1 MEPDTSEL
9 KNDFL
14 QSEHLDLDNSLGYE
28 KFLIGVSLT
37 PAFIIEPTDE
47 EYENSEN
54 LFVFDE
60 AEFYEKI
67 KFTSFEDRISVIDVL
82 K

>member
-9 KNDFL
+9 INDFL
-14 QSEHLDLDNSLGYE
+14 QSEHLDLDNRLV
-28 KFLIGVSLT
+28 KGVSLT

-54 LFVFDE
+54 LFGFDE

>member
-1 MEPDTSEL
+1 MSVLDRNVVDFGHEDDDKVTVFL
-9 KNDFL
+9 K
-14 QSEHLDLDNSLGYE
+14 
-28 KFLIGVSLT
+28 GVSLT

-54 LFVFDE
+54 LFGFDE

>member
-1 MEPDTSEL
+1 MTTEERKAEDARFRQEYPLFAQYPEL
-9 KNDFL
+9 IY
-14 QSEHLDLDNSLGYE
+14 LDNAATTQKPSCVI
-28 KFLIGVSLT
+28 K
-37 PAFIIEPTDE
+37 A
-47 EYENSEN
+47 
-54 LFVFDE
+54 E

>member
-1 MEPDTSEL
+1 MEL
-9 KNDFL
+9 GKNDKKGCVTMLRIKDEFL
-14 QSEHLDLDNSLGYE
+14 
-28 KFLIGVSLT
+28 KWVSLT

-47 EYENSEN
+47 EYEVSEN
-54 LFVFDE
+54 LFGFDE